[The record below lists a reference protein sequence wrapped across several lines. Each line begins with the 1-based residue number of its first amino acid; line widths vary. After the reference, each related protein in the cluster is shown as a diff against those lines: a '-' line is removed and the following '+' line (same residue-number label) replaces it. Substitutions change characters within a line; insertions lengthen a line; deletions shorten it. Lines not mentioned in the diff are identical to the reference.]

1 MQAEPH
7 MAPESKKMYG
17 CWESFAMPTSVAR
30 RAQETAASAAA
41 SPVVVY
47 VATSLDGTSFALD
60 GASQLRVREAFPSV
74 HVTTR
79 RIFISHDTRDTFNE
93 SVGRFEDQ
101 IAVLLTGVQANKLVE
116 VFGAIS
122 FRDPQTEKE
131 LGRLPATKRAAR
143 RA

>member
-1 MQAEPH
+1 MT
-7 MAPESKKMYG
+7 
-17 CWESFAMPTSVAR
+17 TSGAR
-30 RAQETAASAAA
+30 RTQQTTV
-41 SPVVVY
+41 SPIVVF

-60 GASQLRVREAFPSV
+60 GASQLRVREEFPSV

-79 RIFISHDTRDTFNE
+79 RIFISHDTRDAFNQ

-101 IAVLLTGVQANKLVE
+101 IAVLLTGVQANDLVS

-131 LGRLPATKRAAR
+131 LGRLPALTQAAR
-143 RA
+143 RAKAARPRSPLAR